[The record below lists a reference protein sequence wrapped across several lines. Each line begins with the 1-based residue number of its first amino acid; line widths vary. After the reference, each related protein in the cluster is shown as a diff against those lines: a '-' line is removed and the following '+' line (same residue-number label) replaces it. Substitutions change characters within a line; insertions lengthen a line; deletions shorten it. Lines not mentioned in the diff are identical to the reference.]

1 MGGTKRYFLAALL
14 AALCLALLSAPASA
28 GEQWCEDDPLVVIT
42 TPGGAQVPIYVT
54 SAALG
59 LEHLPAVQQA
69 IISYTAKS
77 AGSSTLVQM
86 NVTVPDDPVDSHF
99 ATRTTASTG
108 PLATGTVL
116 ANVANASGFSGAAM
130 NMQFMLNVS

>member
-1 MGGTKRYFLAALL
+1 MRSTKRYFFAALL

-59 LEHLPAVQQA
+59 LDHLPAVQQA
-69 IISYTAKS
+69 TISYTAKA

-86 NVTVPDDPVDSHF
+86 NVTIPDDLFDSHF

-116 ANVANASGFSGAAM
+116 ATASGFSGAAM
-130 NMQFMLNVS
+130 NMQFMLDVR

>member
-1 MGGTKRYFLAALL
+1 MRSTKRYFLAALL
-14 AALCLALLSAPASA
+14 AALSLALLSAPAGA

-42 TPGGAQVPIYVT
+42 TPGGAKVPIYVT
-54 SAALG
+54 NAALG
-59 LEHLPAVQQA
+59 LDHLPAVQLA
-69 IISYTAKS
+69 TISYTAKS

-86 NVTVPDDPVDSHF
+86 NVTIPDDLFDSHF

-116 ANVANASGFSGAAM
+116 ATASGFSGAAM
-130 NMQFMLNVS
+130 NMQFMLDVK